1 MSSVRTPKSRV
12 ILWLAV
18 WCLMSL
24 LGHAQRPCRDTL
36 VYQYDSICEGETYD
50 FNGRVLDYGGLFF
63 DTLQRAGGDCDII
76 IILRLSE
83 LMVPDAGF
91 YPYRRCKGNI
101 GYDLYSSGMGSYFR
115 WSSDP
120 VDTALTSQ
128 QHSSWV
134 HVNPQ
139 VPTTYY
145 LYVDYSITPQC
156 PDSSSKLIY
165 PISPI
170 DVGMH
175 VTPDELTLD
184 HMEFTVE
191 DFSTGTREY
200 HLDGWGGRHWYI
212 NGVDQNVNHECVT
225 FTAEPWWPDTVV
237 VMMQP
242 FTPTCIDTVIKKI
255 PFKKIALYI
264 PNIFTPGLEG
274 NAQFVPIVMG
284 VIEFEMWIF
293 DRHGT
298 LVFHTQSADTP
309 WDGTYE
315 GSPCSSGSYVYR
327 CRYRDIYTPDGYQ
340 SLVGTV
346 TLLR

>member
-63 DTLQRAGGDCDII
+63 DTLQRAGGDCDSI
-76 IILRLSE
+76 IILRLTE

-101 GYDLYSSGMGSYFR
+101 GYDLYTSGMGSYFR

-191 DFSTGTREY
+191 DFSTGTRVHTNLHRHRHQEDTLQEDCSVY
-200 HLDGWGGRHWYI
+200 SQHIHPRSRRQCSVCSNRDG
-212 NGVDQNVNHECVT
+212 
-225 FTAEPWWPDTVV
+225 
-237 VMMQP
+237 
-242 FTPTCIDTVIKKI
+242 
-255 PFKKIALYI
+255 
-264 PNIFTPGLEG
+264 
-274 NAQFVPIVMG
+274 
-284 VIEFEMWIF
+284 
-293 DRHGT
+293 
-298 LVFHTQSADTP
+298 
-309 WDGTYE
+309 
-315 GSPCSSGSYVYR
+315 
-327 CRYRDIYTPDGYQ
+327 RYRIRDVDI
-340 SLVGTV
+340 
-346 TLLR
+346 

>member
-1 MSSVRTPKSRV
+1 
-12 ILWLAV
+12 
-18 WCLMSL
+18 
-24 LGHAQRPCRDTL
+24 
-36 VYQYDSICEGETYD
+36 
-50 FNGRVLDYGGLFF
+50 
-63 DTLQRAGGDCDII
+63 
-76 IILRLSE
+76 
-83 LMVPDAGF
+83 
-91 YPYRRCKGNI
+91 
-101 GYDLYSSGMGSYFR
+101 
-115 WSSDP
+115 
-120 VDTALTSQ
+120 
-128 QHSSWV
+128 
-134 HVNPQ
+134 
-139 VPTTYY
+139 
-145 LYVDYSITPQC
+145 
-156 PDSSSKLIY
+156 
-165 PISPI
+165 
-170 DVGMH
+170 
-175 VTPDELTLD
+175 
-184 HMEFTVE
+184 
-191 DFSTGTREY
+191 
-200 HLDGWGGRHWYI
+200 
-212 NGVDQNVNHECVT
+212 
-225 FTAEPWWPDTVV
+225 
-237 VMMQP
+237 MMQP